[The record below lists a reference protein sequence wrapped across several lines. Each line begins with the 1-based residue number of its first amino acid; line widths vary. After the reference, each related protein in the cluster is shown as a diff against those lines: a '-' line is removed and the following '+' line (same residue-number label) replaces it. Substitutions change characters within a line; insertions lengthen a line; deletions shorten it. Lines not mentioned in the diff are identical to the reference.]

1 MNRIEA
7 ALHDHHAALQ
17 AKAAEQAKQTSN
29 APSQASQGPGQAVI
43 ETPFAKINTV
53 ADGSPAQAAGMRPGD
68 GVRSFGTVNWMNHEN
83 LTKVA
88 EVVQRNEG
96 VSDGTLA
103 LGSANMLTFA

>member
-1 MNRIEA
+1 MNRIET

-17 AKAAEQAKQTSN
+17 VQAAEEAKQTAN
-29 APSQASQGPGQAVI
+29 APSQASQRPGQTVLD
-43 ETPFAKINTV
+43 TPFAKVNTI
-53 ADGSPAQAAGMRPGD
+53 ADGSPAQTAGMKPGD

-96 VSDGTLA
+96 VSDY
-103 LGSANMLTFA
+103 MLPVGLQTC